1 MVQRSKRLELVLS
14 LAEKKKQQADQFL
27 ANSRQSLAQ
36 SQATLAQLDRYLLE
50 YRQMYLGVNAQGA
63 TGAQLQTQQAF
74 IQKLEAARQTQV
86 QAIEHQKREL
96 EAVEKHWQAMF
107 AKFKGIEK
115 LTDQVRKS
123 EAAEQEKIL
132 QKQLDERAQ
141 LHRPDYI

>member
-1 MVQRSKRLELVLS
+1 MTKRSQRLELVLN

-50 YRQMYLGVNAQGA
+50 YRQLYLGANAGGA

-74 IQKLEAARQTQV
+74 IQKLEAARLTQI
-86 QAIEHQKREL
+86 QAIEHQTREL

-107 AKFKGIEK
+107 ARFKGIEK
-115 LTDQVRKS
+115 LTEQVRRS
-123 EAAEQEKIL
+123 EIAEQEKSL

-141 LHRPDYI
+141 LHRPDFI